1 VHPAGI
7 AAGAPAARERAA
19 QPVARAL
26 LPQWLARL
34 VGLAALGAVG
44 ALEWQRQIAGYGS
57 ARALTWVLGAL
68 VAAGLVL
75 AACRL
80 PAGWRRAGGLAAAVL
95 LAVAAGYLLSGAPLH
110 YAKPR
115 HWDELFTTVGDGL
128 QALGTVRLPY
138 KSASPA
144 PRIALEVLAGGL
156 LVLAGLATFWPRAQ
170 RGEELRGTARGPE
183 RGYQFVALAVLLVVA
198 ISPVVSVGG
207 KRSLALGLGLSAITV
222 AFLWLERL
230 PLRPGLGVAALVGVA
245 LAGALPLASLADRGE
260 PWFDYQS
267 FAENL
272 GPDDPV
278 HFSWAQTY
286 GPMTWPRD
294 GNEVMRVTSARPLY
308 WKARDLDVFDGGA
321 WRIRTD
327 PTPAAHLSTARW
339 RADLAPGWA
348 QQQAWTSTISFDV
361 RRMKGTDVV
370 GAGTIV
376 QVKNPSRGV
385 RPGVAAGTWDSV
397 GALHR
402 GDSYTLKV
410 HTPRPGPALLEA
422 ATTGAGVPDA
432 GELQITVPF
441 KPGRFA
447 PGVFIRL
454 QRRRVHRAVVHFK
467 GFDDR
472 NGVSYVSYPRASQ
485 ADYDLDRVMQRTVY
499 ARTWALAERLRKG
512 AKTPYQYVLAVNAY
526 LHGRGFVYDER
537 PPQAPRG
544 VPPLDYFLNVSHKG
558 YCQHYA
564 GAMALL
570 LRMGGV
576 PARVAT
582 GFSPG
587 GFSSQHN
594 QWIVRDTDAHAWVEA
609 WFDRYGWVTFDP
621 TPAATPAR
629 SQIFAISAPNARTGD
644 TPTARATPGADNGA
658 SSRDPEGGTNPDR
671 LRQLQLQ
678 QTNGASGAGG
688 ELSRLWWLVAI
699 VLLVGGVLGAWLK
712 AVLRAP
718 RAGTPMDRAVA
729 ELETAL
735 RILGR
740 PVKTGTTLSQ
750 LERRLGSYSPEVR
763 AYFQWLSA
771 GRYGPGAPAPDRGGR
786 RALRRALAAGLGPL
800 GRLRAL
806 WALPPRV
813 SRRDRPAVDPTG
825 AETFVSVRR

>member
-1 VHPAGI
+1 MHPAGTVV
-7 AAGAPAARERAA
+7 GAPAARERAA

-34 VGLAALGAVG
+34 VGLAALGSVG

-57 ARALTWVLGAL
+57 ARALTWVLGGL

-75 AACRL
+75 AASRL
-80 PAGWRRAGGLAAAVL
+80 PAGWRRAAGLAAAVV
-95 LAVAAGYLLSGAPLH
+95 LAVVAGYALSGAPLH
-110 YAKPR
+110 YLKPR
-115 HWDELFTTVGDGL
+115 HWDELFSTVGDGL
-128 QALGTVRLPY
+128 QALGTVALPY
-138 KSASPA
+138 KSPSPS
-144 PRIALEVLAGGL
+144 PRVALEVLAGGL
-156 LVLAGLATFWPRAQ
+156 LVLAGLATFWPRAP
-170 RGEELRGTARGPE
+170 RSDELRGSRGGPE
-183 RGYQFVALAVLLVVA
+183 RGYQFLALAVLLVVV
-198 ISPVVSVGG
+198 ISPVVSLGG
-207 KRSLALGLGLSAITV
+207 TRSLALGLGLSAITV

-278 HFSWAQTY
+278 QFSWAQTY

-294 GNEVMRVTSARPLY
+294 GNEVMRISSERPLY
-308 WKARDLDVFDGGA
+308 WKARDLDVFDGNA
-321 WRIRTD
+321 WQLRTD
-327 PTPAAHLSTARW
+327 HTPAPHLGAETW
-339 RADLAPGWA
+339 RADMPADWSD
-348 QQQAWTSTISFDV
+348 QRAWTSTISVDV

-376 QVKNPSRGV
+376 QVRNLSRGV
-385 RPGVAAGTWDSV
+385 HTGLAAGTWDSI

-402 GDSYTLKV
+402 GDSYTLRV
-410 HTPRPGPALLEA
+410 HVPRPGPALLES
-422 ATTGAGVPDA
+422 ATTGTALQDP
-432 GELQITVPF
+432 GELEITVPF

-454 QRRRVHRAVVHFK
+454 QRRRVHTAVVHFK
-467 GFDDR
+467 GFNDR
-472 NGVSYVSYPRASQ
+472 TGVSYVSYPRASQ
-485 ADYDLDRVMQRTVY
+485 ADYDLNRVMPRTVY
-499 ARTWALAERLRKG
+499 ARTWALARRLRRG

-526 LHGRGFVYDER
+526 LHSKGFVYDER

-629 SQIFAISAPNARTGD
+629 SQIFAISAPNTRTGD

-671 LRQLQLQ
+671 FRLSEQ
-678 QTNGASGAGG
+678 QRIGLVPPSG
-688 ELSRLWWLVAI
+688 
-699 VLLVGGVLGAWLK
+699 
-712 AVLRAP
+712 
-718 RAGTPMDRAVA
+718 
-729 ELETAL
+729 
-735 RILGR
+735 
-740 PVKTGTTLSQ
+740 
-750 LERRLGSYSPEVR
+750 
-763 AYFQWLSA
+763 
-771 GRYGPGAPAPDRGGR
+771 
-786 RALRRALAAGLGPL
+786 
-800 GRLRAL
+800 
-806 WALPPRV
+806 
-813 SRRDRPAVDPTG
+813 
-825 AETFVSVRR
+825 